1 LLCRRERHHYLPGG
15 TIPCHGTVGDGRGC
29 SLRGGG
35 PVIEEHLRGRL
46 NGALARAAGLI
57 ARTGATPNT
66 LTLLG
71 FLGMAAAGVLCA
83 AGSFF
88 FAGLV
93 VAASC
98 VFDALDGALA
108 RLTGAASLYGAFF
121 DSFLDRYAEAAVY
134 GGLVVYYAGAP
145 TPWGVEAAFS
155 AAIGSLMV
163 SYARARAEGLG
174 VECRAGLFARPERI
188 AVIIVGLVTGF
199 VLPALVL
206 LAVATNATAVHRLLS
221 VRGATRPL
229 SRPPRSR

>member
-1 LLCRRERHHYLPGG
+1 MWCRRERHPYLPGA
-15 TIPCHGTVGDGRGC
+15 TIPCHGTVGSGRG
-29 SLRGGG
+29 STLRGDG
-35 PVIEEHLRGRL
+35 PVIEEHLRARVD
-46 NGALARAAGLI
+46 GALTRIAALV

-71 FLGMAAAGVLCA
+71 FFGMAAAGVFCA
-83 AGSFF
+83 WGSFF
-88 FAGLV
+88 AAGLV

-108 RLTGAASLYGAFF
+108 RATGAASLYGAFF

-134 GGLVVYYAGAP
+134 GGLVVYYAGVGTA
-145 TPWGVEAAFS
+145 WGVEAAFA

-188 AVIIVGLVTGF
+188 AVVIIGLVTGF
-199 VLPALVL
+199 VLPALAV
-206 LAVATNATAVHRLLS
+206 LAVATNATALRRLLC
-221 VRGATRPL
+221 VRGATLSP
-229 SRPPRSR
+229 SRPPRSP